1 MFNMFKVLKIIF
13 YQRKVRI
20 LSQKDLEEKKILIRA
35 KRRQA
40 KKIIKSETRKEK
52 IANAILKRLQILHEG
67 EVWKEIIERKN
78 EWLKKIE
85 YHQQNKTVARQ
96 TVEQTEKE
104 TKFWTSM
111 IEMKEK
117 MNEVSKQRKMHEKL
131 KSALKTEEIKIE
143 KDMVR
148 EFI

>member
-1 MFNMFKVLKIIF
+1 M
-13 YQRKVRI
+13 RI

>member
-52 IANAILKRLQILHEG
+52 IASVILKRLQILHEG

-96 TVEQTEKE
+96 IVEQTEKE

-117 MNEVSKQRKMHEKL
+117 MNEVSKQRKIHEKL

-143 KDMVR
+143 KDMAR